1 MDVTLI
7 FPHQLFDPHPAL
19 ARRRP
24 VVLAEEPRFFLEFR
38 YHRRTLAFRRAA
50 LQVYRR
56 RLEERGYQVHYL
68 ECPGTPDPKWLGRE
82 LARVGAT
89 AVVTLDP
96 ADTELTARLRHLAAH
111 HGLRLTFLDSPG
123 FLLSV
128 AEVEDYGARSR
139 RLSQTA
145 FYVEQRRRR
154 GILLEG
160 DRPAGGRWTYD
171 TLNRRRLP
179 QGLAVPPLPE
189 LPPHLEW
196 DAAWKWVERRF
207 PDHPGGAGAPRLP
220 LTHEEARAWLMDF
233 LRQRLA
239 LFGDYQDAISHKE
252 PVLFHS
258 LLSPLLNVGLLTPA
272 QVLEEAL
279 AFARE
284 HPVPLNSL
292 EGFVR
297 QVLGWREYVRAAYL
311 LIGEEQRRANFF
323 GHDRPLPAAFYTA
336 DTGLAPLDTV
346 LRRVLSLAWCHHIE
360 RLMVLGNFLLLA
372 RVAPAEVYRWF
383 MELFIDAYDWVMVPN
398 IFGMSQFADGG
409 RMMTK
414 PYFSGSHYLLRMS
427 DFPPGP
433 WCAIW
438 DGLLW
443 EFVAAHRD
451 YLARHP
457 RLAPLVRTF
466 HRLSPARLQALSR
479 AVQGCRERLW
489 P

>member
-24 VVLAEEPRFFLEFR
+24 VVLAEEPRFFTEFR
-38 YHRRTLAFRRAA
+38 YHRRTLAFRRAI
-50 LQVYRR
+50 LQLYRR
-56 RLEERGYQVHYL
+56 RLEVRGYQVHYL
-68 ECPGTPDPKWLGRE
+68 ECPPTPDPEWLGRE
-82 LARVGAT
+82 LARLGAA

-96 ADTELTARLRHLAAH
+96 ADTELTARLQHLAAEP
-111 HGLRLTFLDSPG
+111 GIRLILLDSPG
-123 FLLSV
+123 FLLTV
-128 AEVEDYGARSR
+128 AEVRDYGARSR

-154 GILLEG
+154 GILLDG
-160 DRPAGGRWTYD
+160 GKPVGGRWTYD

-179 QGLAVPPLPE
+179 KGLPVPPLPE
-189 LPPHLEW
+189 LAPHPEW
-196 DAAWKWVERRF
+196 TQAREWVERRF
-207 PDHPGGAGAPRLP
+207 PDHPGETDAFRLP
-220 LTHEEARAWLMDF
+220 LSHEEARAWLQDF
-233 LRQRLA
+233 LHRRLS
-239 LFGDYQDAISHKE
+239 LFGDYEDAISQKE

-272 QVLEEAL
+272 QVLDEAL

-323 GHDRPLPAAFYTA
+323 GHERPLPAAFYTA
-336 DTGLAPLDTV
+336 DTGLLPLDTV
-346 LRRVLSLAWCHHIE
+346 LGRVLSLAWCHHIE
-360 RLMVLGNFLLLA
+360 RLMVLGNFLLLSG
-372 RVAPAEVYRWF
+372 VAPAEVYRWF

-398 IFGMSQFADGG
+398 VFGMSQFADGG

-414 PYFSGSHYLLRMS
+414 PYFAGSHYLLRMS
-427 DFPPGP
+427 DVPPGP
-433 WCAIW
+433 WCEVW
-438 DGLLW
+438 DGLFW
-443 EFVAAHRD
+443 DFVAAHRD
-451 YLARHP
+451 YLARNP
-457 RLAPLVRTF
+457 RLAPLVRYLD
-466 HRLSPARLQALSR
+466 RLSPARRRALSQ
-479 AVQGCRERLW
+479 AAQACRERLW

>member
-1 MDVTLI
+1 MDVTLV

-24 VVLAEEPRFFLEFR
+24 VVLAEDPRFFMEFR
-38 YHRRTLAFRRAA
+38 YHRRTLAFRRATLRA
-50 LQVYRR
+50 YRQ
-56 RLEERGYQVHYL
+56 RLEARGYQVHHL
-68 ECPGTPDPKWLGRE
+68 ECPPTPDSKWLGQE
-82 LARVGAT
+82 LAKLGAT

-96 ADTELTARLRHLAAH
+96 ADTELTARLQHLATAL
-111 HGLRLTFLDSPG
+111 GIRLTLLDSPS
-123 FLLSV
+123 FLLTG
-128 AEVEDYGARSR
+128 AEVRDYGARTR

-145 FYVEQRRRR
+145 FYMEQRRRR
-154 GILLEG
+154 GILLDG
-160 DRPAGGRWTYD
+160 GKPVGGRWTYD

-179 QGLAVPPLPE
+179 KGLPVPPLPE
-189 LPPHLEW
+189 LAPHPEW
-196 DAAWKWVERRF
+196 TAARAWVERRF
-207 PDHPGGAGAPRLP
+207 PDHPGETGGPRLP
-220 LTHEEARAWLMDF
+220 LTHEEAQTWLGDF
-233 LRQRLA
+233 LRRRLA
-239 LFGDYQDAISHKE
+239 FFGDYQDAISLTE

-258 LLSPLLNVGLLTPA
+258 LLSPLLNVGLLTPT
-272 QVLEEAL
+272 QVLDEAL

-311 LIGEEQRRANFF
+311 LIGEEQRRSNFF
-323 GHDRPLPAAFYTA
+323 GHERPLPAAFYTA
-336 DTGLAPLDTV
+336 DTGLTPLDTV

-372 RVAPAEVYRWF
+372 GVAPTQVYRWF

-398 IFGMSQFADGG
+398 VFGMSQFADGG

-414 PYFSGSHYLLRMS
+414 PYFSGSHYLLRLS

-433 WCAIW
+433 WCEVW
-438 DGLLW
+438 DGLFW
-443 EFVAAHRD
+443 DFVAAHRD
-451 YLARHP
+451 YLAHNP
-457 RLAPLVRTF
+457 RLAPLGRYLD
-466 HRLSPARLQALSR
+466 RLSPARRQALSQ
-479 AVQGCRERLW
+479 AAQACRERLW